1 MPKWTGP
8 GAAATTLQVPEMAN
22 WDGFC
27 FAFLGTW
34 STVAAAP
41 GPVHFGIRCHPKAVA
56 RASRPS
62 WVKRG
67 GGSALDRVKET
78 PAIAGQDGL
87 GDPRLAESVI
97 DRTMTGAVVT

>member
-1 MPKWTGP
+1 
-8 GAAATTLQVPEMAN
+8 MAN

-41 GPVHFGIRCHPKAVA
+41 GPVHFGIHWHPKAVA
-56 RASRPS
+56 RASPAQGWQDKGAGR
-62 WVKRG
+62 R
-67 GGSALDRVKET
+67 SAGQVEGH